1 MMTEHKSGQM
11 DQKIKTK
18 LHKRMAPEERM
29 ALLKSLSLWDV
40 IEQEIEE
47 LIDNQDIKLT
57 TVQDLVVSS
66 IVEKVINHID
76 CDC

>member
-1 MMTEHKSGQM
+1 MTEHKSGQM

-18 LHKRMAPEERM
+18 LLKRMAPEERM